1 MELIDT
7 SDHGR
12 NDAQHHRDGP
22 SILKNVHTKAPDAS
36 HAVGQVQIR
45 HFLEFLF
52 VAGGHDSIGNEL
64 HSLMRHARELSEGMK
79 RPVDSHVREVAG
91 LQVQIG
97 SIGLTGL
104 SQQFINVHTM
114 TLQAAAR
121 LLKAYWAH
129 VPSLQRNY
137 RRVAQNVEGHSV
149 QDSPLE
155 IRSALIQ
162 IISDLAQG

>member
-64 HSLMRHARELSEGMK
+64 HGLMRHARELSEGMK
-79 RPVDSHVREVAG
+79 RPVDSHVRKLPAFRCKSEA
-91 LQVQIG
+91 LA
-97 SIGLTGL
+97 
-104 SQQFINVHTM
+104 SQAFPNSSSMFI
-114 TLQAAAR
+114 R
-121 LLKAYWAH
+121 
-129 VPSLQRNY
+129 
-137 RRVAQNVEGHSV
+137 
-149 QDSPLE
+149 
-155 IRSALIQ
+155 
-162 IISDLAQG
+162 

>member
-79 RPVDSHVREVAG
+79 RPVDSHVREV
-91 LQVQIG
+91 
-97 SIGLTGL
+97 TGL